1 MNVEIKQSID
11 RRKWLETLNVRG
23 ASDDALMAKL
33 DKAEQLLFSQAAPKA
48 VYRVMDI
55 DEVSTCGFSIKK
67 HLEGCDRV
75 AVMGLTLGLGIDNL
89 LRKTQIKDMAMTVI
103 LDCGAS
109 VLVEQLCDEFEGT
122 IREEIGEKYMTFRF
136 SPGYGDYPITE
147 QGRIIRYLDA
157 SRKIGLNVTSN
168 SLMIPRKSV
177 TALIGI
183 ADHPVKGRLATCGEC
198 VLKDKCTLRKEGK
211 FCGD

>member
-1 MNVEIKQSID
+1 MNVEIKRGID
-11 RRKWLETLNVRG
+11 RKKWLSTLNVRG
-23 ASDDALMAKL
+23 EADDDLMAKL
-33 DKAEQLLFSQAAPKA
+33 DKAEQMLFSQAAPKA
-48 VYRVMDI
+48 VYRVMAI

-122 IREEIGEKYMTFRF
+122 IREEIGEKYLTFRF

-147 QGRIIRYLDA
+147 QSRIIRYLDA

>member
-33 DKAEQLLFSQAAPKA
+33 DKAEQLLFSQATPKA

-122 IREEIGEKYMTFRF
+122 IREEIGEKYLTFRF

-147 QGRIIRYLDA
+147 QSRIIRYLDA

>member
-11 RRKWLETLNVRG
+11 RKKWLETLNVRG
-23 ASDDALMAKL
+23 ESDDALIAKL
-33 DKAEQLLFSQAAPKA
+33 DNAEQLLFSQAAPKA
-48 VYRVMDI
+48 IYRVMDI
-55 DEVSTCGFSIKK
+55 DEVSMCGFSIKK

-122 IREEIGEKYMTFRF
+122 IREETGEKYLTFRF

-147 QGRIIRYLDA
+147 QSRIIRYLDA

>member
-122 IREEIGEKYMTFRF
+122 IREEIGEKYLTFRF

-147 QGRIIRYLDA
+147 QSRIIRYLDA

>member
-11 RRKWLETLNVRG
+11 RKKWLETLHVRG
-23 ASDDALMAKL
+23 VDDSVLMAKL
-33 DKAEQLLFSQAAPKA
+33 DEAEHMLISHAAPKA
-48 VYRVMDI
+48 IYRVMDI

-109 VLVEQLCDEFEGT
+109 VLVEQLCDEFEDI
-122 IREEIGEKYMTFRF
+122 IREETGEKYMTFRF

-147 QGRIIRYLDA
+147 QSRIIRYLDA

>member
-11 RRKWLETLNVRG
+11 RKKWLETLNVRG
-23 ASDDALMAKL
+23 ESDDALIAKL
-33 DKAEQLLFSQAAPKA
+33 DNAEQLLFSQAAPKA

-122 IREEIGEKYMTFRF
+122 IREETGEKYFTFRF

-147 QGRIIRYLDA
+147 QSRIIRYLDA

-183 ADHPVKGRLATCGEC
+183 AVHPVKGRLATCGEC

>member
-147 QGRIIRYLDA
+147 QSRIIRYLDA